1 MMTLCSASSTM
12 TMKYGEFAVYVVEV
26 CRTCGGYQL
35 ARSCLLGC
43 KGLGPG
49 PEPREAA
56 PAARPPWRDRPP
68 ETAGCWQVT
77 TEPAGPRQPN
87 QGTGVQMRWAQGPG
101 RESQRYQDG
110 DDRSVDAGSRPGR
123 GAQPGIPPGPPQPD
137 DRPGTPQPGVRPG
150 MPQPGVRPE
159 MPGGGASPG
168 AGVGSGGGAGP
179 RAGSGTAAGRSV
191 PPRGPRGRTRMLLV
205 LACTFLLLVVVA
217 AGVLYAAAK
226 IPLPGQIRT
235 DQVSVVTFADGT
247 EMARIGAQ
255 NRTDV
260 PLSKVP
266 EGVQNAV
273 LAAEDRGYWKE
284 PGVSVRGIARALYNN
299 LRGAGT
305 QGGSTITQQ
314 YVKNAYLTQERTFT
328 RKFREAV
335 IAVKLDREFS
345 KQEILEWYLNTIY
358 YGRGAYGIE
367 AAAETYFNKPV
378 ERLTV
383 PEGAVLAASIR
394 SPALYDPQ
402 KHPDSARARW
412 RFVIDGMAKEGWL
425 DPAAA
430 TGMSYPKVAPRRD
443 NALNQVSGPSGYVLE
458 QVKDELANLGFEE
471 SLLNREGLHV
481 QTTVDRNGQAAAVTA
496 VRGTFAGQ
504 PANLR
509 QALVAVD
516 PRSGAVRAYYGG
528 ASGTGFDYAQTWRP
542 PGSSFKPYVL
552 ATALDLA
559 VHSQA
564 AISLRS
570 TFDGRSPRTFQGTV
584 VHNSEGAQCPHCPL
598 LEAMKRSI
606 NTVFYDLALK
616 VGPQRVAAT
625 AQRMGIPATHDGRP
639 TLQQNGVTA
648 GGIGIGQY
656 EVRPIDQAVGFATL
670 ASGGILR
677 PPYFV
682 QKITDPTG
690 HVLYEHA
697 DGGRRAIDPKVA
709 NDVTYS
715 MEPVAGYSG
724 VPLAGGRP
732 CAAKTG
738 TQQFG
743 ATSYNSDAWMV
754 GFTPQV
760 STAVWVGSDKPTA
773 LKNAAGRPLYGR
785 GLPGATWKA
794 FMDAYLAG
802 QTAAR
807 LPTSPQV
814 RPAPSPSPTASPTP
828 SPTPSATRASPKT
841 TPAPPPTTTPP
852 AIPTS
857 TPTPTPT
864 PSPTP
869 SQAGPTCPGA
879 GCPSPSPTA
888 SAGGP

>member
-1 MMTLCSASSTM
+1 
-12 TMKYGEFAVYVVEV
+12 
-26 CRTCGGYQL
+26 
-35 ARSCLLGC
+35 
-43 KGLGPG
+43 
-49 PEPREAA
+49 
-56 PAARPPWRDRPP
+56 
-68 ETAGCWQVT
+68 
-77 TEPAGPRQPN
+77 
-87 QGTGVQMRWAQGPG
+87 
-101 RESQRYQDG
+101 
-110 DDRSVDAGSRPGR
+110 
-123 GAQPGIPPGPPQPD
+123 
-137 DRPGTPQPGVRPG
+137 
-150 MPQPGVRPE
+150 
-159 MPGGGASPG
+159 
-168 AGVGSGGGAGP
+168 
-179 RAGSGTAAGRSV
+179 
-191 PPRGPRGRTRMLLV
+191 MLLV

-260 PLSKVP
+260 PLSKV
-266 EGVQNAV
+266 
-273 LAAEDRGYWKE
+273 
-284 PGVSVRGIARALYNN
+284 RALYNN

-690 HVLYEHA
+690 HVL
-697 DGGRRAIDPKVA
+697 
-709 NDVTYS
+709 
-715 MEPVAGYSG
+715 
-724 VPLAGGRP
+724 GGRP

-828 SPTPSATRASPKT
+828 SPTPSVTRAPPKT
-841 TPAPPPTTTPP
+841 TPAPTPTTTAP